1 MNKNRAR
8 MFAALA
14 GGAAVALGAWSL
26 IDTTAVKAQT
36 APVYDAAAVK
46 KGLDIAPVPLDLTGK
61 DRNQVGYG
69 SYLVNAVAG
78 CNDCHT
84 NPPYKA
90 GGDPFRGQTKVIDKA
105 TYLAGGVVFGP
116 FTSRNITPNAQGPAT
131 GSLENFKLTMR
142 TGVDLRKLHPQI
154 SPLLQVMPWP
164 VTQDLN
170 DLELEAIYA
179 YLSAIPCLEGGP
191 EEKPNRCAP
200 ATPTVAVASPKNVT
214 TEAFQIGLDG
224 SKSTASDGGKLTYQW
239 STAKGSPVATILFGN
254 TDKPVV
260 QFGTRGPIDYNI
272 ELTVTDSKGTTAK
285 DTVSVK
291 YVGR

>member
-1 MNKNRAR
+1 MNTNHVRT
-8 MFAALA
+8 FAALVT
-14 GGAAVALGAWSL
+14 GAAMVLGAWNL
-26 IDTTAVKAQT
+26 MDTAAVKAQT
-36 APVYDAAAVK
+36 APAYDAAAVK

-69 SYLVNAVAG
+69 SYLVNAVSG

-84 NPPYKA
+84 NPAYKA
-90 GGDPFRGQTKVIDKA
+90 GGDPFRGQTKTIDKA

-116 FTSRNITPNAQGPAT
+116 FTSRNITPNAQGPTT
-131 GSLENFKLTMR
+131 GSLANFKLTMR
-142 TGVDLRKLHPQI
+142 TGVDLRKLHPQLG
-154 SPLLQVMPWP
+154 PVLQVMPWP
-164 VTQDLN
+164 VYQDMN

-191 EEKPNRCAP
+191 EEKPNRCTPAAP
-200 ATPTVAVASPKNVT
+200 TMAVASPKNVT

-224 SKSTASDGGKLTYQW
+224 SRSKASDGGKLTYSW
-239 STAKGSPVATILFGN
+239 ATAKGSPVATILFGD

-272 ELTVTDSKGTTAK
+272 ELTVTDSKGTKAT
-285 DTVSVK
+285 DTVTVK